1 MAGHG
6 IRCRPGPARPARGTR
21 LWSEAPQLRIAAAAA
36 RVHKEQR
43 LCPWVPR
50 ARAREGP
57 LCRGVGPAERAA
69 QTAGPLSLTA
79 LQPPARPRAPCD
91 DAPDNG
97 IELCREAT
105 RKQNEIKR
113 NGLLFPSVGT
123 CLGTLGARRA
133 PDVLDCAPSGRP
145 SRNRGP
151 RGDASPRRPRSS
163 RCAPRS
169 AVPRTRAAGTSPRL
183 RCPALRGSGVRRPA
197 GDETW
202 KRPPERA
209 SARASDSAPNA
220 REGGFIFSATFVM
233 LRARNAL
240 NCSSDLFNNSR
251 KCHEKMQTSSF
262 SPRRPGRSH
271 LSWSAAGA

>member
-6 IRCRPGPARPARGTR
+6 IRRRPGPARPARGTR
-21 LWSEAPQLRIAAAAA
+21 LWSEAPQLRIAVAAA

-43 LCPWVPR
+43 LHPWVPR

-79 LQPPARPRAPCD
+79 LQLPARPRAPCD

-105 RKQNEIKR
+105 RKQNELKR

-133 PDVLDCAPSGRP
+133 PHVLDCAPSGRP
-145 SRNRGP
+145 SRNRWP

-183 RCPALRGSGVRRPA
+183 RCPALRGSASPPA
-197 GDETW
+197 RGGRNVETTP
-202 KRPPERA
+202 RARERA
-209 SARASDSAPNA
+209 SERLGPKCQGRRLHFLRDICHAP
-220 REGGFIFSATFVM
+220 
-233 LRARNAL
+233 
-240 NCSSDLFNNSR
+240 
-251 KCHEKMQTSSF
+251 
-262 SPRRPGRSH
+262 RPERFK
-271 LSWSAAGA
+271 LLI

>member
-6 IRCRPGPARPARGTR
+6 IHCRPGPARPARGTR

-43 LCPWVPR
+43 LRPRVPR

-69 QTAGPLSLTA
+69 QTAGPLSVTA

-113 NGLLFPSVGT
+113 NGLLFPPVGT
-123 CLGTLGARRA
+123 CLGTAGGEAGTGRPRLRAFWAPVTEPRATQGRASSAPPKLPLRPSVCRA
-133 PDVLDCAPSGRP
+133 PHTRGWHVSPTALSCSWRQGESA
-145 SRNRGP
+145 GP
-151 RGDASPRRPRSS
+151 RG
-163 RCAPRS
+163 
-169 AVPRTRAAGTSPRL
+169 TK
-183 RCPALRGSGVRRPA
+183 RGN
-197 GDETW
+197 D
-202 KRPPERA
+202 PP
-209 SARASDSAPNA
+209 SARASERATRPQMPGKAASCSPRHLSCSAP
-220 REGGFIFSATFVM
+220 GTF
-233 LRARNAL
+233 
-240 NCSSDLFNNSR
+240 
-251 KCHEKMQTSSF
+251 
-262 SPRRPGRSH
+262 
-271 LSWSAAGA
+271 

>member
-43 LCPWVPR
+43 LHPWVPR

-57 LCRGVGPAERAA
+57 LCRAVGPAERAA

-105 RKQNEIKR
+105 RKQNELKR

-123 CLGTLGARRA
+123 CLGTAGGEAGTGRPRLRALWAPVTEPRATQRRA
-133 PDVLDCAPSGRP
+133 SSAPPKLPLRP
-145 SRNRGP
+145 SVCRAPHTRGWHVSPTALSCSPRQGASAGP
-151 RGDASPRRPRSS
+151 RGTKRGNDPPSAQASERLGPKCQGRRLHFLRDI
-163 RCAPRS
+163 CHAPR
-169 AVPRTRAAGTSPRL
+169 
-183 RCPALRGSGVRRPA
+183 
-197 GDETW
+197 
-202 KRPPERA
+202 PER
-209 SARASDSAPNA
+209 
-220 REGGFIFSATFVM
+220 FKLLI
-233 LRARNAL
+233 
-240 NCSSDLFNNSR
+240 
-251 KCHEKMQTSSF
+251 
-262 SPRRPGRSH
+262 
-271 LSWSAAGA
+271 

>member
-21 LWSEAPQLRIAAAAA
+21 LWSEAPQLRIAVAAA

-43 LCPWVPR
+43 LRPWVPR

-57 LCRGVGPAERAA
+57 LCRAVGPAERAA
-69 QTAGPLSLTA
+69 QTSGPLSLTA

-105 RKQNEIKR
+105 RKQNELKR

-123 CLGTLGARRA
+123 RLGTAG
-133 PDVLDCAPSGRP
+133 GE
-145 SRNRGP
+145 
-151 RGDASPRRPRSS
+151 
-163 RCAPRS
+163 
-169 AVPRTRAAGTSPRL
+169 AGTARPRL
-183 RCPALRGSGVRRPA
+183 RAFWAPVTEPLATRGRVSSAPPKLPLRPSVCRAPHTRGWHVSPTALSCSPRQRSPPARGGRNV
-197 GDETW
+197 ETT
-202 KRPPERA
+202 PRA
-209 SARASDSAPNA
+209 RARASDSAPNA

-233 LRARNAL
+233 LRARNVL

>member
-6 IRCRPGPARPARGTR
+6 IRCCPGPARPARGTR
-21 LWSEAPQLRIAAAAA
+21 LWSEAPQLRIVAAAA

-43 LCPWVPR
+43 LHPWVPR

-113 NGLLFPSVGT
+113 NGLLFPPVGT
-123 CLGTLGARRA
+123 CLGTAGGEAGTARPRLRA
-133 PDVLDCAPSGRP
+133 FWAPATEPRATRGRVSSAPPKLPLRP
-145 SRNRGP
+145 S
-151 RGDASPRRPRSS
+151 
-163 RCAPRS
+163 
-169 AVPRTRAAGTSPRL
+169 AGTSPRL

-202 KRPPERA
+202 KRPPRRTSERA
-209 SARASDSAPNA
+209 TRPQMPGKAA
-220 REGGFIFSATFVM
+220 
-233 LRARNAL
+233 
-240 NCSSDLFNNSR
+240 
-251 KCHEKMQTSSF
+251 SF
-262 SPRRPGRSH
+262 SPRH
-271 LSWSAAGA
+271 LSCSAPGTF

>member
-6 IRCRPGPARPARGTR
+6 IRRRPGPARPARGTR

-43 LCPWVPR
+43 LRPWVPR

-57 LCRGVGPAERAA
+57 LCRDVGPAGRAA
-69 QTAGPLSLTA
+69 QTSGPLSLTA

-105 RKQNEIKR
+105 RKQNELKR

-123 CLGTLGARRA
+123 CLGTAGGEAGT
-133 PDVLDCAPSGRP
+133 GRP
-145 SRNRGP
+145 RLRAFWAPATEP
-151 RGDASPRRPRSS
+151 RATQGRASSAPPKLPLRPS
-163 RCAPRS
+163 
-169 AVPRTRAAGTSPRL
+169 AGTSPRL
-183 RCPALRGSGVRRPA
+183 RCPALGGRA
-197 GDETW
+197 
-202 KRPPERA
+202 RPPARGGRNVETTPRA
-209 SARASDSAPNA
+209 RERASDSAPNA
-220 REGGFIFSATFVM
+220 REGGFMFSATFVM
-233 LRARNAL
+233 LRARNVL

>member
-43 LCPWVPR
+43 LHPWVPR

-105 RKQNEIKR
+105 RKQNELKR

-123 CLGTLGARRA
+123 CLGTLGARQA
-133 PDVLDCAPSGRP
+133 PHVLDCAPPGRP
-145 SRNRGP
+145 PRIRGP

-163 RCAPRS
+163 RCAPQLARLPDC
-169 AVPRTRAAGTSPRL
+169 AVLLSAAGR
-183 RCPALRGSGVRRPA
+183 VRRPA

-209 SARASDSAPNA
+209 SDSAPNA
-220 REGGFIFSATFVM
+220 REGGFMFSATFVM
-233 LRARNAL
+233 LRARNVL
-240 NCSSDLFNNSR
+240 NCSSDLFNNSK

>member
-6 IRCRPGPARPARGTR
+6 IRRRPGPARPARGTR

-43 LCPWVPR
+43 LCPRVPR
-50 ARAREGP
+50 ARAREGL
-57 LCRGVGPAERAA
+57 LCRDVGPAGRAA
-69 QTAGPLSLTA
+69 QTSGPLSLTA

-97 IELCREAT
+97 IALCREAT

-113 NGLLFPSVGT
+113 NGLLFPSVPT

-133 PDVLDCAPSGRP
+133 PDVLDCAPFGRP
-145 SRNRGP
+145 PRNRGP
-151 RGDASPRRPRSS
+151 RRDASPRCPRSS

-209 SARASDSAPNA
+209 RERLGPKCQGRRLHFLRDICHAP
-220 REGGFIFSATFVM
+220 
-233 LRARNAL
+233 
-240 NCSSDLFNNSR
+240 
-251 KCHEKMQTSSF
+251 
-262 SPRRPGRSH
+262 RPERFK
-271 LSWSAAGA
+271 LLI